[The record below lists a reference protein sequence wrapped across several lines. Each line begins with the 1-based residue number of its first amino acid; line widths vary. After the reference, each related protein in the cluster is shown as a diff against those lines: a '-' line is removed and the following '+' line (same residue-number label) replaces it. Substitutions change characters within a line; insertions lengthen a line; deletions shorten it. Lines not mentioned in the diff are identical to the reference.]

1 MTTNRRRWVVL
12 ALLCTASFMMILD
25 ASIVTVAVPSIER
38 SLDMSTGSVE
48 WVMTAYIVAF
58 GGFLLC
64 GGRIADLVGARR
76 VFVLG
81 VGLFGA
87 TSLLCGLSVS
97 GGMLIA
103 ARTIQGTAAAGMT
116 PAAFSLVL
124 TTFPAGSARN
134 RAIGIWS
141 AVAGVGASMGSLIGG
156 PLTDALG
163 WEWIFFINVPIAAV
177 LLALSPLLSGDRTR
191 ATARGVDAP
200 GAIAITAALML
211 LIYGVSR
218 APAAGWTAPSVSGAL
233 LGFVVL
239 LAAFIG
245 IESRSAAPLV
255 PLRLFRSRSVVG
267 GNIVGLA
274 AGMSA
279 FGQGFM
285 LTQYGQQVLGWSAT
299 RFGLA
304 SLALPALAVVGSMA
318 GQHLVSRVGPRVIA
332 AAGMALIC
340 SGFLWWTGLQVHG
353 SYVTGMLPGLLVF
366 GFGLGGGG
374 VAGSIAAVSGV
385 RPAESG
391 VASGLNNAAFQI
403 GGALGIA
410 ILSTIAAAGN
420 GDLANPAARTHGVH
434 VAFVGAAIIVAV
446 AGVVAIVLLR
456 IRSRAAAAP
465 VCDVVEFAAN

>member
-1 MTTNRRRWVVL
+1 
-12 ALLCTASFMMILD
+12 MILD

-38 SLDMSTGSVE
+38 SLDMSVDAVQ

-64 GGRIADLVGARR
+64 GGRIADLAGARR

-87 TSLLCGLSVS
+87 TSLLCGLSGS

-116 PAAFSLVL
+116 PAALALVL

-141 AVAGVGASMGSLIGG
+141 AVAGIGASMGSLIGG

-163 WEWIFFINVPIAAV
+163 WQWIFFINVPVAAV
-177 LLALSPLLSGDRTR
+177 LLVLSPMLSGDRTP
-191 ATARGVDAP
+191 TAARSIDAP
-200 GAIAITAALML
+200 GAVAITAALML
-211 LIYGVSR
+211 LIYGVSQ
-218 APAAGWTAPSVSGAL
+218 APAAGWTAVSVLGAL

-245 IESRSAAPLV
+245 IEARSAAPLV
-255 PLRLFRSRSVVG
+255 PLRLFTSRGVVG
-267 GNIVGLA
+267 GNLIGLA
-274 AGMSA
+274 AGLSA

-299 RFGLA
+299 KFGA
-304 SLALPALAVVGSMA
+304 ATIALPALAVLGSMA
-318 GQHLVSRVGPRVIA
+318 GQHLVSRVGPRIIG
-332 AAGMALIC
+332 AGGLGLIC
-340 SGFLWWTGLQVHG
+340 LGFLWWLGLQVHG

-374 VAGSIAAVSGV
+374 VAGSIAAVAGV
-385 RPAESG
+385 RPAETG
-391 VASGLNNAAFQI
+391 IASGLNNAAFQI

-410 ILSTIAAAGN
+410 ILSTIAAAG
-420 GDLANPAARTHGVH
+420 GSAGSAGPAARTHGVH
-434 VAFVGAAIIVAV
+434 VAFAGAAIIVAV
-446 AGVVAIVLLR
+446 AGVIAIVLLR
-456 IRSRAAAAP
+456 TRSRPAP
-465 VCDVVEFAAN
+465 VCDGVEFAAN